1 MPSCKMFDFYHAYRI
16 NSIKRL
22 WSVTFMQGGVCYIL
36 KSSKSITTKI
46 LVIKSIKVNIFS
58 DSTFFFLLF
67 SILCLY
73 FRKGSALN
81 EKNLSF

>member
-58 DSTFFFLLF
+58 DSTFFLLF
-67 SILCLY
+67 YHFVSL
-73 FRKGSALN
+73 FSKGVS
-81 EKNLSF
+81 S